1 LRSTKNKFKQ
11 GVPPFLH
18 HLSIVLW
25 QPQFQQELQPLI
37 EYQNNVNGKSNTGKN
52 YVLSLGKLANL
63 WRKLVYTRGSCQG

>member
-1 LRSTKNKFKQ
+1 
-11 GVPPFLH
+11 
-18 HLSIVLW
+18 LW

-63 WRKLVYTRGSCQG
+63 WRKLAYTRGNFQG